1 MPASSLNT
9 NIKQDE
15 VNTTQLFLFL
25 LSFKSK
31 ITVTIIPKVKNSQ
44 DAKLR
49 MNGVFV
55 QGLTS
60 DVNV

>member
-1 MPASSLNT
+1 MNT

-15 VNTTQLFLFL
+15 AEHYSTFLFL

-31 ITVTIIPKVKNSQ
+31 MTVTIIPKVKNSQ

-49 MNGVFV
+49 MNGIFV
-55 QGLTS
+55 QGLIS

>member
-1 MPASSLNT
+1 MKLY
-9 NIKQDE
+9 
-15 VNTTQLFLFL
+15 LF

-31 ITVTIIPKVKNSQ
+31 MAVTIIPKVKNSQ

-49 MNGVFV
+49 MKGLLV
-55 QGLTS
+55 QGLIS